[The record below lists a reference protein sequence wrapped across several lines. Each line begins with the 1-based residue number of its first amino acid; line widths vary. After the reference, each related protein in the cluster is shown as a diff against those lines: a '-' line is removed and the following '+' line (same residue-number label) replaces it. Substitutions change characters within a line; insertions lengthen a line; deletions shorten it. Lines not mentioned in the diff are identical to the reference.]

1 MDTVRYYVA
10 LISVVAFPPP
20 VLAWLLIHPLADI
33 LRRIG
38 LLGTYMSIFGFY
50 AIGMFSIW
58 LARDHILVVDLGY
71 SAPLSALAIVLLLV
85 SIYIR
90 VSWRRVL
97 RPASI
102 LGLPEFSGRH
112 KTDDLVTKGIYSHIR
127 HPRYI
132 EIGFTLWAAALFSN
146 NLAVYL
152 VGLAYIPLIY
162 LVVILEERELRNR
175 FGIEYDAYCS
185 RVPRFIPK
193 MRTQGSGID
202 EVASS
207 EEND

>member
-50 AIGMFSIW
+50 ALGMFSIW
-58 LARDHILVVDLGY
+58 LARDHILTIDFGF
-71 SAPLSALAIVLLLV
+71 SAPLSVFAIVLLFL
-85 SIYIR
+85 SIYMR

-97 RPASI
+97 RPSSI
-102 LGLPEFSGRH
+102 LGLPELSGRH
-112 KTDDLVTKGIYSHIR
+112 ESDDLVTKGIYSHLR
-127 HPRYI
+127 HPRYV
-132 EIGFTLWAAALFSN
+132 EVGLALWAAALFSN

-175 FGIEYDAYCS
+175 FGIEYDEYCS
-185 RVPRFIPK
+185 RVPRFIPR
-193 MRTQGSGID
+193 MRTWGSGRD
-202 EVASS
+202 
-207 EEND
+207 